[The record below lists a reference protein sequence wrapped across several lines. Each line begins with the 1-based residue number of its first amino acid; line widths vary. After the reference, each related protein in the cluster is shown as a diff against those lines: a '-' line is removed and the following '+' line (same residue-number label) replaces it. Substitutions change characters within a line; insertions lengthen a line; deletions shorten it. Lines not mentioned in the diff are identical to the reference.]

1 MLQYSDNRR
10 QGEEDS
16 DNRRQGEVDSDNR
29 RQGEVDILQSE
40 QVGRLLCLT
49 GLWTFCSVRLHMPAE
64 KPLTLN
70 NISHRIV
77 IDAERITHQY
87 CHVTHQTT
95 EPTAEVSR
103 AILNTFSKHTNSP
116 TVSCSKSAT

>member
-49 GLWTFCSVRLHMPAE
+49 GFWTFCSVRLHMPAE

-77 IDAERITHQY
+77 IDAERIS
-87 CHVTHQTT
+87 
-95 EPTAEVSR
+95 TATLRIKQQSQQ
-103 AILNTFSKHTNSP
+103 L
-116 TVSCSKSAT
+116 KSAERY